1 MGIYDISPAATYKPV
16 ISSVADPA
24 TPEQVMAMA
33 DTALYKA
40 KHVGY
45 NRYMIRPMPDQTL
58 TWVRDM
64 PKPRKASSPK

>member
-16 ISSVADPA
+16 ISSVADLA
-24 TPEQVMAMA
+24 TPEQVVVMA

-40 KHVGY
+40 KHGGR
-45 NRYMIRPMPDQTL
+45 NRYVIRPIPDQTL
-58 TWVRDM
+58 TWVRDI